1 MRMYTLCCK
10 PIAVH
15 LLPVA
20 KGSLKNDNAQ
30 KTEKRNQL
38 MASKGELT

>member
-1 MRMYTLCCK
+1 MRTYTHCCI
-10 PIAVH
+10 PVAVH
-15 LLPVA
+15 LLPAA
-20 KGSLKNDNAQ
+20 KGILIKDNAQ